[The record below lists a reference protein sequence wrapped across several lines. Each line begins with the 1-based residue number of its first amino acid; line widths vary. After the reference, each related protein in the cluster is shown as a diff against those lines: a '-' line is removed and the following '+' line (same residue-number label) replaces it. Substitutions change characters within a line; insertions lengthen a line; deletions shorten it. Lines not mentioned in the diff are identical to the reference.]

1 MGLRDALRS
10 LRGSEHSKP
19 TNAAT
24 EAPDLPDITDFRPRS
39 DGRYEAAIDPV
50 STNQLSALR
59 FSGSRVSE
67 TTAAGA
73 PSGEYTPSGRFS
85 INARFERPIIYTVL
99 SADAESF
106 TARRTDAGTGQVAEL
121 RYCFVADSG

>member
-10 LRGSEHSKP
+10 LRGGDESVPADGSPEISE
-19 TNAAT
+19 
-24 EAPDLPDITDFRPRS
+24 ITDFRPRTG
-39 DGRYEAAIDPV
+39 GRYEAEVDAASADPPL
-50 STNQLSALR
+50 TLR

-67 TTAAGA
+67 STTAGEAG
-73 PSGEYTPSGRFS
+73 GEYTPSGRFS
-85 INARFERPIIYTVL
+85 VHPRFERPIIYTVL

-121 RYCFVADSG
+121 RYRFVADSN